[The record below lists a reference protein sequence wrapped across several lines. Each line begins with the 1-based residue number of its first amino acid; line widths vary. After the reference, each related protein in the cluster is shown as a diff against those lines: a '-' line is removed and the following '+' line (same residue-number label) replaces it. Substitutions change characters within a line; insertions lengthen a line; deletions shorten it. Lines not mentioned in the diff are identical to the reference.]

1 MKSTGIIRKMDDLGR
16 IVIPME
22 LRRIFGISTNDEL
35 EIFVDSDRIV
45 LQKHEPTCV
54 FCNSMD
60 NLSEHKEKQ
69 ICGKCLADLKKQ
81 ESS

>member
-35 EIFVDSDRIV
+35 EIFVDEDRIV
-45 LQKHEPTCV
+45 LQKHEPACV
-54 FCNSMD
+54 FCNSPD
-60 NLSEHKEKQ
+60 NLTEHNGKHV
-69 ICGKCLADLKKQ
+69 CGK
-81 ESS
+81 